1 MGELLGKTC
10 LYLDRGLPSPPPF
23 ISLRGEERGSTREKE
38 EEENAWQNFVS
49 ANSFLSFPRFLGQT
63 SKSAVWQE
71 SHVILLLLSPSPFL
85 LLAIQWPW
93 GHARGVAALCD
104 LPPFVRLLLLPSFP
118 LPFLLL
124 VGRGQRR
131 IGGSEETSPSSSSDQ
146 TQAGAA
152 AGLKRGGGG
161 EHGGALSIYQRYTEA
176 DQEACVPYG
185 GYTRYRE
192 ILVAPFF
199 SPGPP
204 KLEA

>member
-1 MGELLGKTC
+1 MGKHACIWTGVSPHPLPSSPCGGRRGGRQERKRRRRMPGKILFRQTPFSPFLVSLGKH
-10 LYLDRGLPSPPPF
+10 R
-23 ISLRGEERGSTREKE
+23 R
-38 EEENAWQNFVS
+38 
-49 ANSFLSFPRFLGQT
+49 
-63 SKSAVWQE
+63 AVWQE

-124 VGRGQRR
+124 VGQRR
-131 IGGSEETSPSSSSDQ
+131 IGGSEETLSSLLLRSD
-146 TQAGAA
+146 AG
-152 AGLKRGGGG
+152 RCGGGIKEG
-161 EHGGALSIYQRYTEA
+161 RRRRRRTWGGRALSIYQRYTEA